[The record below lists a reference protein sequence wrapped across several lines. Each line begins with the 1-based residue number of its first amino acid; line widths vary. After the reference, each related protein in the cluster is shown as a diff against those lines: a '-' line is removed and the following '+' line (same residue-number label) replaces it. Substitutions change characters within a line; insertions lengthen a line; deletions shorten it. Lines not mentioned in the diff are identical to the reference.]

1 MRDFQGS
8 YLASNLDIYD
18 PKTGYLEPLAPRYKK
33 FTTRNQGIRI
43 LAFGFIFDFTGNA
56 NNTVVTRVED
66 TIKEDWF
73 KAALKDEDL
82 DLIVVF
88 GHVDIRSPEYVAL
101 FSTIR
106 AAHPDLPIQFFGG
119 HSHIRDYKIFD
130 GKSVA
135 LESGRYMETLGFM
148 SIDGLSTGG
157 KDGSKATR
165 QKPAI
170 TFSRRYIDNNLFSL
184 RHHSGK
190 DDMTFPTQHGL
201 NVSKAIG
208 DARDSLGLTKKY
220 GCAPRDLW
228 VSRRPYPHKESILS
242 WIEEEVLPDSVGE
255 SQRIKSGSKALVIQ
269 NTGAIRFDVFK
280 GAFTKDTKFL
290 VSPFT
295 SPLRLIKDVP
305 YKAASQVIKLLNNG
319 GPILLEMMEANAFL
333 QPPEITAARFR
344 PSLLSSTNAFSA
356 HTDKHQAPIVRGGP
370 DLIPGYTTHDD
381 AGDDGDD
388 TIHSKIAFYNVPN
401 CIQSAVGFDPANK
414 DDEPHT
420 VDLMYN
426 EFIQKWILMALEY
439 IGQNYT
445 SDDTQVYA
453 QGKSFTD
460 IMTGWVEKHWASEG
474 ECPR

>member
-1 MRDFQGS
+1 M
-8 YLASNLDIYD
+8 
-18 PKTGYLEPLAPRYKK
+18 
-33 FTTRNQGIRI
+33 
-43 LAFGFIFDFTGNA
+43 
-56 NNTVVTRVED
+56 
-66 TIKEDWF
+66 
-73 KAALKDEDL
+73 
-82 DLIVVF
+82 
-88 GHVDIRSPEYVAL
+88 
-101 FSTIR
+101 
-106 AAHPDLPIQFFGG
+106 
-119 HSHIRDYKIFD
+119 
-130 GKSVA
+130 
-135 LESGRYMETLGFM
+135 
-148 SIDGLSTGG
+148 
-157 KDGSKATR
+157 
-165 QKPAI
+165 
-170 TFSRRYIDNNLFSL
+170 
-184 RHHSGK
+184 
-190 DDMTFPTQHGL
+190 
-201 NVSKAIG
+201 
-208 DARDSLGLTKKY
+208 
-220 GCAPRDLW
+220 
-228 VSRRPYPHKESILS
+228 
-242 WIEEEVLPDSVGE
+242 
-255 SQRIKSGSKALVIQ
+255 
-269 NTGAIRFDVFK
+269 
-280 GAFTKDTKFL
+280 
-290 VSPFT
+290 
-295 SPLRLIKDVP
+295 
-305 YKAASQVIKLLNNG
+305 
-319 GPILLEMMEANAFL
+319 LEMMEANAFL